1 MKHLFMLAFAVCATA
16 FMGCSKDDE
25 GAAGDLAGMWADTF
39 ESGNEECA
47 VDVYE
52 IKGNKMI
59 IWNCT
64 NMSDIFYEPTYANGT
79 LSSKN
84 EAIFEI
90 NWTVNISVSDS
101 HLSAGEFRDLKYK
114 KISEDKIQL
123 WDEEDPEDMMT
134 WQRIHNTE
142 NIVFK

>member
-1 MKHLFMLAFAVCATA
+1 MKRFFILAAAACAVV

-25 GAAGDLAGMWADTF
+25 GTAGDLAGMWADTF

-59 IWNCT
+59 IY
-64 NMSDIFYEPTYANGT
+64 MSDIFYEPTYANGT

-90 NWTVNISVSDS
+90 YWTVNISVSDS
-101 HLSAGEFRDLKYK
+101 HLSAGTLRDLKYK

-123 WDEEDPEDMMT
+123 WDEEDPEDVMT